1 MKIRNVLLPAL
12 LISIVAPAMAAELET
27 GRMRLPAVELI
38 DQQGQPQNLRDLAAQ
53 QPLVMTFAYTTC
65 ESICPLGNAVMA
77 EIDAAT
83 GTGVTLLTITI
94 DPATDTPSRMA
105 RAAAEFDASPR
116 WLWLTGDPRDIRR
129 VLDAVDAP
137 AGPIE
142 LHDPIFVV
150 TDRDG
155 RRFRRTTAL
164 PRAEEILA
172 LLDDA
177 GR

>member
-1 MKIRNVLLPAL
+1 MIPRPAL
-12 LISIVAPAMAAELET
+12 LALALALAAPAAAAEIET

-38 DQQGQPQNLRDLAAQ
+38 DQQGQPQNLRDLAAR

-77 EIDAAT
+77 ELDAASEPA
-83 GTGVTLLTITI
+83 VTLVTITI
-94 DPATDTPSRMA
+94 DPMTDTPARMA
-105 RAAAEFDASPR
+105 RAAAEFGASPR

-164 PRAEEILA
+164 PRAEEILS

-177 GR
+177 AR